1 MEDADEGIL
10 QVIDVEV
17 IHGKLSNN
25 YSSTTV
31 KTYYG
36 VCNSHYSNSIS
47 YIICD
52 SRSSKR

>member
-25 YSSTTV
+25 YSSTV

-52 SRSSKR
+52 SRRSSKR